1 MTPRTMFVVF
11 FFFAINAYDNTRYSK
26 NGIPWP
32 NRRNIHPISEQN
44 GKIYTLF
51 RTRNARKWYPLGRH
65 TPIWL
70 IYGSTPPPPPLPPG
84 WSYLGQSCKR
94 FFREKF
100 LLDRHYDGHRSL
112 FVSYNPTATAGII
125 ILRFSLSFHTRT
137 TRKGRN
143 RPVSDWLVHSTNDRW
158 TSSMSLAHFWNFCLS
173 SSVRVCLMTEQTPW
187 LPRIHGKLRNT
198 LSSMPW

>member
-1 MTPRTMFVVF
+1 MYTLFQTLWCVANSATLNRFTAYGTSWRHERCSWFF

-51 RTRNARKWYPLGRH
+51 Q
-65 TPIWL
+65 
-70 IYGSTPPPPPLPPG
+70 G